1 MSAAVQVNLRG
12 IKWKQNITE
21 GNGKQ
26 VGIIL
31 ENYLK
36 FSGGD
41 YSLGSARKHVGGK
54 HQLI

>member
-1 MSAAVQVNLRG
+1 MAVQVNLMG
-12 IKWKQNITE
+12 IKWKQNIME

-31 ENYLK
+31 ENYFK
-36 FSGGD
+36 FRGGD
-41 YSLGSARKHVGGK
+41 YSLGSARKHFGGK